1 LLLEL
6 SCFILPRSL
15 YTHIPNFISPILHTL
30 SLPPPYF
37 WVDQAEVFFS
47 FGSFQAIEIPAH
59 NYTVLFSPSGFPV
72 VFKNCLKPPDNK
84 ELFEAVRRG
93 DAQKV
98 QTWLLSR
105 RNRRP
110 RTPLNFLRTSTS
122 HSAWLCSIV
131 DPLNGYTVLHLAAL
145 LGHKEVVKILLNVD
159 SQMAR
164 IKDRRGCFPIH
175 LAAWNGHVEVI
186 QTLINAEPNTVD
198 AVNNAKE
205 SPLHL
210 SAQHGH
216 GKVVAVLL
224 ANHADARM
232 RNARAETALDVAARF
247 GKANVCRLLICNC
260 PELALQSASECI
272 TTDPGR
278 SRHLAQV
285 VYPLHAAARHGH
297 IDCLQ
302 ILCHSG
308 FDLDY
313 VTEEGSA
320 LHVAALFGKVEA
332 VKLLLEQGIN
342 VDTRDGQGRTVL
354 ETLAEHEN
362 EKASDLTQVIQ
373 SREGWSE
380 CRKLIE
386 AYIHKYKD
394 RESDRISAANH
405 SIYLNLPFC
414 SKYGANPKDVIW
426 KPIPRLSTARLQSS
440 RNHVQHSSSYGP
452 DATLD
457 ISTCC
462 PPPSIVTKMVA
473 LVNVEHNQD
482 DISILPLSTVHVES
496 SGSES
501 GSQPSPSQVEDFGVE
516 NRVPRFTVI
525 VPNHRYQHTLQKNQ
539 KNGILLPRMGVR
551 TSLNSD
557 SVVMCPSPL
566 SYDAWQSQHAGPYD
580 NVISPRHP
588 LLGYDNVPQNPVVYD
603 NAPPPGH
610 RCWQHFCELKSIHKS
625 GCENVDAPSCSIRS
639 DDIQTIPPVKPN
651 RQRLSVLEKTLKPE
665 PTPRK
670 SKAHEA
676 STIKNSGSVKYRPPS
691 SSSLRTESPAS
702 IITFACST
710 LERSL
715 SPGEQSSSVPSG
727 TVSLNQGRAPLALP
741 EEVSMSASASIL
753 SVQNSPERYFMEEV
767 SLRMQLILL
776 NCIEKSLSITHHYT
790 KRRRHSRLLNDDYFV
805 LDHSPVTIFNS
816 GCSVKVIF
824 NECETASASCA
835 ESITGENENEAN
847 TDNGHSELD
856 HLPSPETTE
865 SRIHHFLCSQDN
877 VKQRLSQSPSVS
889 KRSQHTQKD
898 AMSPS
903 STVESDCTLASS
915 CSLPIISHVSS
926 TPPSV
931 VSPSQEHSHPYK
943 QSSMDDQSFSS
954 AEVRFRTASSV
965 PTHGSIN
972 KEMCGLSISS
982 DGDHQRGEINN
993 TIQTSFAQSDKVSTR
1008 RSSLDESIEW
1018 KKKICCQISEI
1029 MESFGG
1035 AICRESVF
1043 AAHYEPKVAV
1053 YLRDRRSQ
1061 ALMLQLNGPQ
1071 AVQNRQS
1078 FGFDADKRYK
1088 QPVGTERGVN
1098 AVAEWLNVCV
1108 GIPNPRANEIAEILE
1123 SNGFDS
1129 INHMVCFCSDKQ
1141 GDLCCA
1147 VYIDDCY
1154 LQQSTLDRVSM
1165 QEIGLDK
1172 STQHQIGM
1180 YLENYPNVSV
1190 PSANS
1195 FTYVSDWLHSLDL
1208 EDYLG
1213 HFISGGLTSMLIV
1226 FAVDS
1231 TRKHLKVNGLLTILG
1246 ITKLGHQKRI
1256 LNSLKKAKEE
1266 RRQRAAERAAVAQEE
1281 EVDSGQE
1288 SRSTMQSS
1296 SSTQI
1301 PHSVVV
1307 GGHPTEWQH
1316 SSNTLVESCISYSA
1330 HYLGSM
1336 EISNVE
1342 ETEDSRRA
1350 MIKLKRGIRE
1360 IAKVPHVLLEIS
1372 VSGVRVL
1379 DAVTKQLTVE
1389 HEIAQIQIVC
1399 QDERDLNCF
1408 AYISQDGDRHF
1419 CHVFCVLTAD
1429 VATEIIVTLG
1439 QAFEVCYRITND
1451 SYGSTEPI
1459 AI

>member
-1 LLLEL
+1 MGPKEL
-6 SCFILPRSL
+6 NS
-15 YTHIPNFISPILHTL
+15 
-30 SLPPPYF
+30 
-37 WVDQAEVFFS
+37 VQ
-47 FGSFQAIEIPAH
+47 Q
-59 NYTVLFSPSGFPV
+59 
-72 VFKNCLKPPDNK
+72 

-105 RNRRP
+105 RNKRP
-110 RTPLNFLRTSTS
+110 RTPLNFLRASTS

-131 DPLNGYTVLHLAAL
+131 DPSNGYTVLHLAAL
-145 LGHKEVVKILLNVD
+145 LGHKEVVKILLSVD
-159 SQMAR
+159 SQMVR
-164 IKDRRGCFPIH
+164 IKDRRGCLPIH
-175 LAAWNGHVEVI
+175 LAAWNGHVEVL
-186 QTLINAEPNTVD
+186 QTLINAEPNTID

-216 GKVVAVLL
+216 GKVVTLLL
-224 ANHADARM
+224 AKHADPRM
-232 RNARAETALDVAARF
+232 RNARAETALDVAARL

-272 TTDPGR
+272 TIDPGR

-380 CRKLIE
+380 CRKLVE
-386 AYIHKYKD
+386 AHIQKHKD
-394 RESDRISAANH
+394 RQGDKIGVKN

-414 SKYGANPKDVIW
+414 SKYGSNPKDVVW
-426 KPIPRLSTARLQSS
+426 KPIPELSTARLQASQ
-440 RNHVQHSSSYGP
+440 NLVQHDSTYGTDTTSDIGAHNTSP
-452 DATLD
+452 SIVADVVTLFDDGHDLDD
-457 ISTCC
+457 IST
-462 PPPSIVTKMVA
+462 
-473 LVNVEHNQD
+473 
-482 DISILPLSTVHVES
+482 LPLSTTRVES

-501 GSQPSPSQVEDFGVE
+501 GHFNSQLSSGQTEGFSVE
-516 NRVPRFTVI
+516 NSVSRFAV
-525 VPNHRYQHTLQKNQ
+525 VLPSHRYRHIVQ
-539 KNGILLPRMGVR
+539 KNGIPLPRMGVGR

-557 SVVMCPSPL
+557 SAVTCSYQAAL
-566 SYDAWQSQHAGPYD
+566 AYDAWRSQRAGPYD
-580 NVISPRHP
+580 NVISPSHP
-588 LLGYDNVPQNPVVYD
+588 LLAYDNIPR
-603 NAPPPGH
+603 H
-610 RCWQHFCELKSIHKS
+610 RRWQHACEEKSIGEA
-625 GCENVDAPSCSIRS
+625 GCENISTPSCSFIS
-639 DDIQTIPPVKPN
+639 DDTQIMLPVKPSH
-651 RQRLSVLEKTLKPE
+651 QCLPLLEKTSKPE
-665 PTPRK
+665 PIPRK
-670 SKAHEA
+670 TRMHEA
-676 STIKNSGSVKYRPPS
+676 SANKNSGHVINYS
-691 SSSLRTESPAS
+691 SPNSSLYRAESPAS

-715 SPGEQSSSVPSG
+715 SPGEPSSGIPSG
-727 TVSLNQGRAPLALP
+727 TASLTHGRAPLALP

-753 SVQNSPERYFMEEV
+753 SIQNSPERCPIEE
-767 SLRMQLILL
+767 
-776 NCIEKSLSITHHYT
+776 SI
-790 KRRRHSRLLNDDYFV
+790 RRRHSRLLNDDHST
-805 LDHSPVTIFNS
+805 LDRSSATVALNS
-816 GCSVKVIF
+816 SCSVK
-824 NECETASASCA
+824 TALANCVEIITAENKASR
-835 ESITGENENEAN
+835 
-847 TDNGHSELD
+847 DNSQSELD

-865 SRIHHFLCSQDN
+865 SLIHHFLCSQDN
-877 VKQRLSQSPSVS
+877 VKQRFSQSPTVS

-898 AMSPS
+898 TMSPS
-903 STVESDCTLASS
+903 STVGSDCTLASS

-926 TPPSV
+926 TPPSGI
-931 VSPSQEHSHPYK
+931 SLSQECNQLYK

-954 AEVRFRTASSV
+954 MEVRLRTASSI
-965 PTHGSIN
+965 PTYGNRN
-972 KEMCGLSISS
+972 KEGFRLSVSS
-982 DGDHQRGEINN
+982 DGEQSRDELHNS
-993 TIQTSFAQSDKVSTR
+993 IQASFAQSDEVSIR
-1008 RSSLDESIEW
+1008 HSSLDESIEW
-1018 KKKICCQISEI
+1018 KKISEI

-1043 AAHYEPKVAV
+1043 TAHYEPKVAV

-1061 ALMLQLNGPQ
+1061 ALTLQLNGPQ

-1088 QPVGTERGVN
+1088 QPRRVN
-1098 AVAEWLNVCV
+1098 AVAEWLNVSV
-1108 GIPNPRANEIAEILE
+1108 GIPNPRANEIAEVLE
-1123 SNGFDS
+1123 GNGFDS
-1129 INHMVCFCSDKQ
+1129 IEHM
-1141 GDLCCA
+1141 
-1147 VYIDDCY
+1147 
-1154 LQQSTLDRVSM
+1154 QSTLDRAAM
-1165 QEIGLDK
+1165 QEIGFDK

-1180 YLENYPNVSV
+1180 YLENYPNISI

-1213 HFISGGLTSMLIV
+1213 HFVSGGLTSMLIV

-1231 TRKHLKVNGLLTILG
+1231 TRKHLKILG

-1266 RRQRAAERAAVAQEE
+1266 RRQRAAERAAAAQEE
-1281 EVDSGQE
+1281 EADSGQE
-1288 SRSTMQSS
+1288 SRSTVQSS

-1301 PHSVVV
+1301 SRSVIV
-1307 GGHPTEWQH
+1307 GGRQTKWQH
-1316 SSNTLVESCISYSA
+1316 LFNTLIESCISFSA

-1350 MIKLKRGIRE
+1350 MIKLKKGIRE

-1379 DAVTKQLTVE
+1379 DAITKQLTVE

-1429 VATEIIVTLG
+1429 VATEIIITLG
-1439 QAFEVCYRITND
+1439 QAFEVCYRITNN
-1451 SYGSTEPI
+1451 SYGIAESI

>member
-1 LLLEL
+1 MGPKEL
-6 SCFILPRSL
+6 NS
-15 YTHIPNFISPILHTL
+15 
-30 SLPPPYF
+30 
-37 WVDQAEVFFS
+37 VQ
-47 FGSFQAIEIPAH
+47 Q
-59 NYTVLFSPSGFPV
+59 
-72 VFKNCLKPPDNK
+72 

-482 DISILPLSTVHVES
+482 DISILPLSAVHVES

-753 SVQNSPERYFMEEV
+753 SVQNSPERYFMEE
-767 SLRMQLILL
+767 
-776 NCIEKSLSITHHYT
+776 T

-816 GCSVKVIF
+816 GCSVK
-824 NECETASASCA
+824 TASASCA

-1018 KKKICCQISEI
+1018 KKISEI

-1129 INHMVCFCSDKQ
+1129 INHM
-1141 GDLCCA
+1141 
-1147 VYIDDCY
+1147 
-1154 LQQSTLDRVSM
+1154 QSTLDRVSM

-1231 TRKHLKVNGLLTILG
+1231 TRKHLKILG

>member
-1 LLLEL
+1 MAPKEL
-6 SCFILPRSL
+6 NS
-15 YTHIPNFISPILHTL
+15 
-30 SLPPPYF
+30 
-37 WVDQAEVFFS
+37 VQ
-47 FGSFQAIEIPAH
+47 Q
-59 NYTVLFSPSGFPV
+59 
-72 VFKNCLKPPDNK
+72 

-98 QTWLLSR
+98 QKWLLSR

-110 RTPLNFLRTSTS
+110 RTPLSFLRASTSS

-131 DPLNGYTVLHLAAL
+131 DPSNGYTVLHLAAL
-145 LGHKEVVKILLNVD
+145 LGHKEVVKILLSVD

-164 IKDRRGCFPIH
+164 IKDRRGCLPIH

-216 GKVVAVLL
+216 GKVVTVLL
-224 ANHADARM
+224 ATHANARM
-232 RNARAETALDVAARF
+232 RNARAETALDVAARL

-278 SRHLAQV
+278 SRHSAQV

-297 IDCLQ
+297 IDCLE

-332 VKLLLEQGIN
+332 VKLLLEKGIS

-386 AYIHKYKD
+386 AYIQKCKD
-394 RESDRISAANH
+394 HQSEKVSSENN
-405 SIYLNLPFC
+405 SVYLNLPFR
-414 SKYGANPKDVIW
+414 SKYDANPKDSVW
-426 KPIPRLSTARLQSS
+426 KPIPELSSARLHAS
-440 RNHVQHSSSYGP
+440 RNYAQHSSYGTDITSDVGNYCP
-452 DATLD
+452 QPSTLADAA
-457 ISTCC
+457 
-462 PPPSIVTKMVA
+462 A
-473 LVNVEHNQD
+473 LVNDDQD
-482 DISILPLSTVHVES
+482 GISTSFLSVTQVES
-496 SGSES
+496 PRSES
-501 GSQPSPSQVEDFGVE
+501 GLQQSSDQAEDFNEE
-516 NRVPRFTVI
+516 NSISQFAVVLPSRKYR
-525 VPNHRYQHTLQKNQ
+525 HTLQR
-539 KNGILLPRMGVR
+539 NGVPLPRMGVGR

-557 SVVMCPSPL
+557 PAIACSYQALL
-566 SYDAWQSQHAGPYD
+566 SYDAWRSHHADPY
-580 NVISPRHP
+580 NSGVNPPQRV
-588 LLGYDNVPQNPVVYD
+588 LAYDNVPHNVIVYD

-610 RCWQHFCELKSIHKS
+610 RRWQHTCEAKSVHEDS
-625 GCENVDAPSCSIRS
+625 CEDVGIPSCSIRS
-639 DDIQTIPPVKPN
+639 DGTQTMPLVKPGC
-651 RQRLSVLEKTLKPE
+651 QRLLLLEKTLKPE
-665 PTPRK
+665 STPRK
-670 SKAHEA
+670 TKTHQTSTSK
-676 STIKNSGSVKYRPPS
+676 SSGLVKYSPPS
-691 SSSLRTESPAS
+691 SLYRTESPTSILAFAS
-702 IITFACST
+702 ST
-710 LERSL
+710 LERS
-715 SPGEQSSSVPSG
+715 SSGEQNHIVPYGIASS
-727 TVSLNQGRAPLALP
+727 THGRAPLALP

-753 SVQNSPERYFMEEV
+753 SIQNSPERCTMEENK
-767 SLRMQLILL
+767 Q
-776 NCIEKSLSITHHYT
+776 
-790 KRRRHSRLLNDDYFV
+790 RRHSRILNDDCSIPACSSV
-805 LDHSPVTIFNS
+805 MSAVKS
-816 GCSVKVIF
+816 SCSVRTTLTSSVEIMTGK
-824 NECETASASCA
+824 NEKGT
-835 ESITGENENEAN
+835 N
-847 TDNGHSELD
+847 TNNGQFELD
-856 HLPSPETTE
+856 HLPSPETAE
-865 SRIHHFLCSQDN
+865 SRIHHFLCSQDD
-877 VKQRLSQSPSVS
+877 VKQRLSQSPTVS

-898 AMSPS
+898 TKSPS
-903 STVESDCTLASS
+903 SVGSDCTLASS
-915 CSLPIISHVSS
+915 CSLPMISHVSS
-926 TPPSV
+926 TAPSV
-931 VSPSQEHSHPYK
+931 ISPSQERSQRYK
-943 QSSMDDQSFSS
+943 QFNMDDQSLSS
-954 AEVRFRTASSV
+954 VEVRLPTASSI
-965 PTHGSIN
+965 PGYGSI
-972 KEMCGLSISS
+972 KPCGLSISS
-982 DGDHQRGEINN
+982 DGEQNRDELNSS
-993 TIQTSFAQSDKVSTR
+993 IQVSTR
-1008 RSSLDESIEW
+1008 HSSLDESIEW
-1018 KKKICCQISEI
+1018 KKINEI

-1043 AAHYEPKVAV
+1043 TAQYEPKVAV
-1053 YLRDRRSQ
+1053 YLKDRTSQ
-1061 ALMLQLNGPQ
+1061 ALTLQLSGPQ
-1071 AVQNRQS
+1071 TVQNRQS
-1078 FGFDADKRYK
+1078 LEFDAGKRYK
-1088 QPVGTERGVN
+1088 QPRGVN

-1123 SNGFDS
+1123 NNGFDS
-1129 INHMVCFCSDKQ
+1129 VDHM
-1141 GDLCCA
+1141 
-1147 VYIDDCY
+1147 
-1154 LQQSTLDRVSM
+1154 QSTLDRASM
-1165 QEIGLDK
+1165 QEIGFDK
-1172 STQHQIGM
+1172 STQHQIGL
-1180 YLENYPNVSV
+1180 YLENYPSV
-1190 PSANS
+1190 PIQSANS
-1195 FTYVSDWLHSLDL
+1195 FTYVSDWLHSLEL

-1213 HFISGGLTSMLIV
+1213 HFVNGGLTSMLIV

-1231 TRKHLKVNGLLTILG
+1231 TRKHLKILG

-1266 RRQRAAERAAVAQEE
+1266 RRQRAAERAAAAQE

-1301 PHSVVV
+1301 PHSVIV
-1307 GGHPTEWQH
+1307 GGRQTEWQH
-1316 SSNTLVESCISYSA
+1316 SSNTLIESCISYSA

-1350 MIKLKRGIRE
+1350 MIKLKKGIRE

-1379 DAVTKQLTVE
+1379 DAITKQLTVE

-1408 AYISQDGDRHF
+1408 AYISQDGNRHF

-1429 VATEIIVTLG
+1429 VATEIIITLG

-1451 SYGSTEPI
+1451 SYDSVGPI

>member
-1 LLLEL
+1 MGPKEL
-6 SCFILPRSL
+6 SS
-15 YTHIPNFISPILHTL
+15 
-30 SLPPPYF
+30 
-37 WVDQAEVFFS
+37 VQ
-47 FGSFQAIEIPAH
+47 Q
-59 NYTVLFSPSGFPV
+59 
-72 VFKNCLKPPDNK
+72 

-93 DAQKV
+93 DTQKV
-98 QTWLLSR
+98 QTWLLSK
-105 RNRRP
+105 RNKRP
-110 RTPLNFLRTSTS
+110 RTPLNFLRASTSS

-131 DPLNGYTVLHLAAL
+131 DPSNGYTALHLAAL

-164 IKDRRGCFPIH
+164 IKDRRGCLPIH
-175 LAAWNGHVEVI
+175 LAAWNGHVEVL

-216 GKVVAVLL
+216 GRVVTILL
-224 ANHADARM
+224 AKHADPRI
-232 RNARAETALDVAARF
+232 RNARAETALDVAARL

-272 TTDPGR
+272 TTNPGK

-332 VKLLLEQGIN
+332 VKLLLEQGIS

-380 CRKLIE
+380 CRKLVE
-386 AYIHKYKD
+386 AHIQKHKD
-394 RESDRISAANH
+394 RQNGKISAGN

-414 SKYGANPKDVIW
+414 SKYGTSPKDVIW
-426 KPIPRLSTARLQSS
+426 KPIPELSAVRLQAC
-440 RNHVQHSSSYGP
+440 RNHMEHSSVCGTETTSNVGIYY
-452 DATLD
+452 
-457 ISTCC
+457 
-462 PPPSIVTKMVA
+462 PPQSIVRDVVTV
-473 LVNVEHNQD
+473 LD
-482 DISILPLSTVHVES
+482 DGHDLNDIPILPLSTIRVES

-501 GSQPSPSQVEDFGVE
+501 GSQPSPSEAEDFGVGNSVSQFPVVPTN
-516 NRVPRFTVI
+516 NRYR
-525 VPNHRYQHTLQKNQ
+525 HTLQR
-539 KNGILLPRMGVR
+539 NGIPLPRMGVGR
-551 TSLNSD
+551 KSVNPD
-557 SVVMCPSPL
+557 SATACSYQVPL
-566 SYDAWQSQHAGPYD
+566 SYDAWRSRCAGPYD
-580 NVISPRHP
+580 NVINPSHP
-588 LLGYDNVPQNPVVYD
+588 FLAYNNAPHNLIVYD
-603 NAPPPGH
+603 NASPPGDTLALAAK
-610 RCWQHFCELKSIHKS
+610 REIFGETC
-625 GCENVDAPSCSIRS
+625 CENVNTPFCGIRS
-639 DDIQTIPPVKPN
+639 DDTKTIPRAKLS
-651 RQRLSVLEKTLKPE
+651 RQRLPLLEETLKPE
-665 PTPRK
+665 PIPQK
-670 SKAHEA
+670 SRVHEA
-676 STIKNSGSVKYRPPS
+676 SANKNNGFRIKYSSPGS
-691 SSSLRTESPAS
+691 SSNRTESPSS

-710 LERSL
+710 LERSS
-715 SPGEQSSSVPSG
+715 SPGEPSSSVPCG
-727 TVSLNQGRAPLALP
+727 IASLTQGRAPLALP

-753 SVQNSPERYFMEEV
+753 SIQNSPEKCTIEE
-767 SLRMQLILL
+767 S
-776 NCIEKSLSITHHYT
+776 
-790 KRRRHSRLLNDDYFV
+790 KRRRHSSVLNDKQSTPDRSFGTVTLNSRCSAMTTSSNCMVLTAENGTNSDY
-805 LDHSPVTIFNS
+805 SQ
-816 GCSVKVIF
+816 
-824 NECETASASCA
+824 
-835 ESITGENENEAN
+835 
-847 TDNGHSELD
+847 SEID

-865 SRIHHFLCSQDN
+865 SRIHRFLCSQDN
-877 VKQRLSQSPSVS
+877 VEQKLSQSPTVS

-898 AMSPS
+898 TMSPS
-903 STVESDCTLASS
+903 STVGSDCTLASS

-931 VSPSQEHSHPYK
+931 ISPSQECNPFYK

-954 AEVRFRTASSV
+954 VEIRLRAASSI
-965 PTHGSIN
+965 PIHGSIS
-972 KEMCGLSISS
+972 KEVYRLSISS
-982 DGDHQRGEINN
+982 DGEQHRNELDSS
-993 TIQTSFAQSDKVSTR
+993 IQASFAQSDKVSTR
-1008 RSSLDESIEW
+1008 HSSLDESVEW
-1018 KKKICCQISEI
+1018 KKINEI

-1043 AAHYEPKVAV
+1043 TAHYEPKVAV

-1061 ALMLQLNGPQ
+1061 ALTLQLNGPQ
-1071 AVQNRQS
+1071 TVQNRQS
-1078 FGFDADKRYK
+1078 FGFGADKRYK
-1088 QPVGTERGVN
+1088 QPAIFLTARVN

-1108 GIPNPRANEIAEILE
+1108 GVPNPRANEIAEILE

-1129 INHMVCFCSDKQ
+1129 IDHM
-1141 GDLCCA
+1141 
-1147 VYIDDCY
+1147 
-1154 LQQSTLDRVSM
+1154 QSTLDRAAM
-1165 QEIGLDK
+1165 HEIGLDK

-1180 YLENYPNVSV
+1180 YLENYPNISI

-1213 HFISGGLTSMLIV
+1213 HFVSGGLTTMLIV

-1231 TRKHLKVNGLLTILG
+1231 TRKHLKILG

-1266 RRQRAAERAAVAQEE
+1266 RRLRAAERTAIAQEE
-1281 EVDSGQE
+1281 EADSGQE
-1288 SRSTMQSS
+1288 SRSTAQSS

-1301 PHSVVV
+1301 LHSVII
-1307 GGHPTEWQH
+1307 ED
-1316 SSNTLVESCISYSA
+1316 VE
-1330 HYLGSM
+1330 LNGS
-1336 EISNVE
+1336 IH
-1342 ETEDSRRA
+1342 
-1350 MIKLKRGIRE
+1350 LKGIRE

-1429 VATEIIVTLG
+1429 VATEIIITLG
-1439 QAFEVCYRITND
+1439 QAFEVCYRITNNGY
-1451 SYGSTEPI
+1451 SSAEPI
-1459 AI
+1459 AII

>member
-1 LLLEL
+1 MGPKEL
-6 SCFILPRSL
+6 NS
-15 YTHIPNFISPILHTL
+15 
-30 SLPPPYF
+30 
-37 WVDQAEVFFS
+37 VQ
-47 FGSFQAIEIPAH
+47 Q
-59 NYTVLFSPSGFPV
+59 
-72 VFKNCLKPPDNK
+72 

-93 DAQKV
+93 DTKKV

-131 DPLNGYTVLHLAAL
+131 DPSNGYTVLHLAAL

-224 ANHADARM
+224 AKHADARM

-386 AYIHKYKD
+386 AYIQKYKD
-394 RESDRISAANH
+394 HQSDRISAANH

-414 SKYGANPKDVIW
+414 SKYGAIPKDVIW
-426 KPIPRLSTARLQSS
+426 KPIPKLSTARLQSS
-440 RNHVQHSSSYGP
+440 RNHVQHSSTYGP
-452 DATLD
+452 DATSD

-462 PPPSIVTKMVA
+462 PPPSIATNMVT
-473 LVNVEHNQD
+473 LVSAEHNQD
-482 DISILPLSTVHVES
+482 DISILPLSAVHVES

-501 GSQPSPSQVEDFGVE
+501 GSQPSSGQVEDFGVE
-516 NRVPRFTVI
+516 NRVPRFTV
-525 VPNHRYQHTLQKNQ
+525 VLPSYRYRHTLQKNS
-539 KNGILLPRMGVR
+539 ILLPRMGVGR

-557 SVVMCPSPL
+557 SVVVCPSPL
-566 SYDAWQSQHAGPYD
+566 SYDAWRSQHADPYD

-588 LLGYDNVPQNPVVYD
+588 LLGYDNVPQNLVVYD

-610 RCWQHFCELKSIHKS
+610 RCWRHVCELKSIHKA
-625 GCENVDAPSCSIRS
+625 GCENVDAPFCSIRS
-639 DDIQTIPPVKPN
+639 SGTQTIPPVKPS
-651 RQRLSVLEKTLKPE
+651 RQCLSLLEKTLKPE

-670 SKAHEA
+670 SKAHET
-676 STIKNSGSVKYRPPS
+676 STIKNSGRVKCRPPS

-727 TVSLNQGRAPLALP
+727 TASLTQGRAPLALP

-753 SVQNSPERYFMEEV
+753 SMQNSPERYFMEE
-767 SLRMQLILL
+767 
-776 NCIEKSLSITHHYT
+776 T
-790 KRRRHSRLLNDDYFV
+790 KRRRHSRFLNDDYSV
-805 LDHSPVTIFNS
+805 LDHSPITAILNS
-816 GCSVKVIF
+816 GYSMK
-824 NECETASASCA
+824 TTSANCA
-835 ESITGENENEAN
+835 ESITTENENGAN
-847 TDNGHSELD
+847 TDNGRSELD

-898 AMSPS
+898 TISPS

-931 VSPSQEHSHPYK
+931 ISPSQEYSHPYK

-965 PTHGSIN
+965 PARGSIN

-982 DGDHQRGEINN
+982 DGGHQKDEINS
-993 TIQTSFAQSDKVSTR
+993 TIQTSFAQSDKISTR

-1018 KKKICCQISEI
+1018 KKISEI

-1071 AVQNRQS
+1071 TVQNRQS
-1078 FGFDADKRYK
+1078 FGFDADRRYK
-1088 QPVGTERGVN
+1088 QPRGVN

-1123 SNGFDS
+1123 INGFDS
-1129 INHMVCFCSDKQ
+1129 INHM
-1141 GDLCCA
+1141 
-1147 VYIDDCY
+1147 
-1154 LQQSTLDRVSM
+1154 QSTLDRISM

-1213 HFISGGLTSMLIV
+1213 HFVSGGLTSMLIV

-1231 TRKHLKVNGLLTILG
+1231 TRKHLKILG
-1246 ITKLGHQKRI
+1246 VTKLGHQKRI

-1266 RRQRAAERAAVAQEE
+1266 RRQRAAERAAAAQE

-1296 SSTQI
+1296 SSTQM

-1316 SSNTLVESCISYSA
+1316 SSSTLIESCISYSA

-1451 SYGSTEPI
+1451 SYSSIEPI

>member
-1 LLLEL
+1 MGPKEL
-6 SCFILPRSL
+6 NS
-15 YTHIPNFISPILHTL
+15 
-30 SLPPPYF
+30 
-37 WVDQAEVFFS
+37 VQ
-47 FGSFQAIEIPAH
+47 Q
-59 NYTVLFSPSGFPV
+59 
-72 VFKNCLKPPDNK
+72 

-105 RNRRP
+105 RNKRP
-110 RTPLNFLRTSTS
+110 RTPLNFLRASTS

-131 DPLNGYTVLHLAAL
+131 DPSNGYTVLHLAAL
-145 LGHKEVVKILLNVD
+145 LGHKEVVKILLSVD
-159 SQMAR
+159 SQMVR
-164 IKDRRGCFPIH
+164 IKDRRGCLPIH
-175 LAAWNGHVEVI
+175 LAAWSGHVEVL

-216 GKVVAVLL
+216 GKVVTLLL
-224 ANHADARM
+224 AKHADPRM
-232 RNARAETALDVAARF
+232 RNARAETALDVAARL

-272 TTDPGR
+272 TIDPGR

-373 SREGWSE
+373 SRDGWSE
-380 CRKLIE
+380 CRKLVE
-386 AYIHKYKD
+386 AYIQKQKD
-394 RESDRISAANH
+394 RQSDKINAEN

-414 SKYGANPKDVIW
+414 AKYGSNPKDVVW
-426 KPIPRLSTARLQSS
+426 KPIPETARLQTSQ
-440 RNHVQHSSSYGP
+440 NLVQHGSSYGT
-452 DATLD
+452 DTTSN
-457 ISTCC
+457 IGTHY
-462 PPPSIVTKMVA
+462 PPPSIVADMVT
-473 LVNVEHNQD
+473 LFDDGHDLD
-482 DISILPLSTVHVES
+482 DISTLPLSTIRVES

-501 GSQPSPSQVEDFGVE
+501 GSQPSSGQPEGFGAENSVSRFVVVLPS
-516 NRVPRFTVI
+516 
-525 VPNHRYQHTLQKNQ
+525 HRYRHTVQ
-539 KNGILLPRMGVR
+539 KNGIPLPRMGVGR
-551 TSLNSD
+551 TSLHSD
-557 SVVMCPSPL
+557 SAAACSYQAPL
-566 SYDAWQSQHAGPYD
+566 AYDAWRSQRACPYD
-580 NVISPRHP
+580 NVKSPSHP
-588 LLGYDNVPQNPVVYD
+588 LLAYDNIPRNLVVYD

-610 RCWQHFCELKSIHKS
+610 QRWQHACEQKSIGEA
-625 GCENVDAPSCSIRS
+625 GCENISPPSCSITS
-639 DDIQTIPPVKPN
+639 DNTQIMLSVKPSC
-651 RQRLSVLEKTLKPE
+651 QRLPLLEKTSKPE
-665 PTPRK
+665 PIPRK
-670 SKAHEA
+670 TRVHEA
-676 STIKNSGSVKYRPPS
+676 SANKNSGHVIKS
-691 SSSLRTESPAS
+691 SSSNSSLYRAESPAS

-715 SPGEQSSSVPSG
+715 SPGEPSSSIPSG
-727 TVSLNQGRAPLALP
+727 TASSTQGRAPLALP

-753 SVQNSPERYFMEEV
+753 SIQNSPEGCPIEEN
-767 SLRMQLILL
+767 I
-776 NCIEKSLSITHHYT
+776 
-790 KRRRHSRLLNDDYFV
+790 RRRHSRLLNDD
-805 LDHSPVTIFNS
+805 HSIQDRSSATVALNS
-816 GCSVKVIF
+816 SCSVK
-824 NECETASASCA
+824 TALANCVEIIA
-835 ESITGENENEAN
+835 TENEASR
-847 TDNGHSELD
+847 DNDHSELD

-865 SRIHHFLCSQDN
+865 SLIHHFLCNQDN
-877 VKQRLSQSPSVS
+877 VKQRLSQSPTVS

-898 AMSPS
+898 TMSPS
-903 STVESDCTLASS
+903 STVGSDCTLASS
-915 CSLPIISHVSS
+915 CSVPIISHVSS

-931 VSPSQEHSHPYK
+931 ISLSQECNQLYK
-943 QSSMDDQSFSS
+943 QSSVDDHSFSS
-954 AEVRFRTASSV
+954 MEVRLRTASSI
-965 PTHGSIN
+965 PAHGNRN
-972 KEMCGLSISS
+972 KEGCRLSVSS
-982 DGDHQRGEINN
+982 DGEQHRDELHSS
-993 TIQTSFAQSDKVSTR
+993 IQASFTQSDKVSIR
-1008 RSSLDESIEW
+1008 HSSLDESIEW
-1018 KKKICCQISEI
+1018 KKISEI

-1043 AAHYEPKVAV
+1043 TAHYEPKVAV

-1061 ALMLQLNGPQ
+1061 ALTLQLNGPQ

-1078 FGFDADKRYK
+1078 FGFDTDKRYK
-1088 QPVGTERGVN
+1088 QPRRVN
-1098 AVAEWLNVCV
+1098 VVAEWLNVSV
-1108 GIPNPRANEIAEILE
+1108 GIPNPRANEIAEVLE
-1123 SNGFDS
+1123 GNGFDS
-1129 INHMVCFCSDKQ
+1129 IEHM
-1141 GDLCCA
+1141 
-1147 VYIDDCY
+1147 
-1154 LQQSTLDRVSM
+1154 QSTLDRAAM
-1165 QEIGLDK
+1165 QEIGFDK

-1180 YLENYPNVSV
+1180 YLENYPNISI

-1213 HFISGGLTSMLIV
+1213 HFVSGGLTSMLIV

-1231 TRKHLKVNGLLTILG
+1231 TRKHLKVLG

-1266 RRQRAAERAAVAQEE
+1266 RRQRAAERAAAAKEE
-1281 EVDSGQE
+1281 EADSGQE
-1288 SRSTMQSS
+1288 SRSTAQSS

-1301 PHSVVV
+1301 SRSVII
-1307 GGHPTEWQH
+1307 GGHQTEWQH
-1316 SSNTLVESCISYSA
+1316 SSNTLIESCISFSA
-1330 HYLGSM
+1330 HYLGSV

-1350 MIKLKRGIRE
+1350 MIKLKKGIRE

-1379 DAVTKQLTVE
+1379 DAITKQLTVE

-1429 VATEIIVTLG
+1429 VATEIIITLG
-1439 QAFEVCYRITND
+1439 QAFEVCYRITNN
-1451 SYGSTEPI
+1451 SYGSAEPI

>member
-1 LLLEL
+1 MGPKEL
-6 SCFILPRSL
+6 NSI
-15 YTHIPNFISPILHTL
+15 
-30 SLPPPYF
+30 
-37 WVDQAEVFFS
+37 Q
-47 FGSFQAIEIPAH
+47 Q
-59 NYTVLFSPSGFPV
+59 
-72 VFKNCLKPPDNK
+72 

-105 RNRRP
+105 RSKRP
-110 RTPLNFLRTSTS
+110 RTPLNFLRASTS

-131 DPLNGYTVLHLAAL
+131 DPSNGYTVLHLAAL

-164 IKDRRGCFPIH
+164 IKDRRGCLPIH

-216 GKVVAVLL
+216 GKVVTVLL
-224 ANHADARM
+224 AKHADARM
-232 RNARAETALDVAARF
+232 RNARAETALDVAARL

-332 VKLLLEQGIN
+332 VKLLLEQGIS

-354 ETLAEHEN
+354 ETLTEHEN

-386 AYIHKYKD
+386 AYIQKYKD
-394 RESDRISAANH
+394 RQSDKTSAKNH
-405 SIYLNLPFC
+405 SIYLNLPFR

-426 KPIPRLSTARLQSS
+426 KPIPELSTARLQAS
-440 RNHVQHSSSYGP
+440 RNHMQHSLTYEIDTTSDVG
-452 DATLD
+452 
-457 ISTCC
+457 TCHS
-462 PPPSIVTKMVA
+462 PPSIAADVIS
-473 LVNVEHNQD
+473 LVNDEHDLNN
-482 DISILPLSTVHVES
+482 ISTLSLSATRVES

-501 GSQPSPSQVEDFGVE
+501 GSQQSPDQAEGFSVDNKVSRFAIVLPS
-516 NRVPRFTVI
+516 
-525 VPNHRYQHTLQKNQ
+525 HRYRHTLQR
-539 KNGILLPRMGVR
+539 NGIPLPRMGVGR

-557 SVVMCPSPL
+557 SAIACSYQAPL
-566 SYDAWQSQHAGPYD
+566 SYDAWRFQHAD
-580 NVISPRHP
+580 THNDVISPP
-588 LLGYDNVPQNPVVYD
+588 YSLLTYDNVPRNLVVYD
-603 NAPPPGH
+603 NAPPPDKFSLTWIFSRH
-610 RCWQHFCELKSIHKS
+610 RRWHHSCEAS
-625 GCENVDAPSCSIRS
+625 CENGGTPSCSVRNGGT
-639 DDIQTIPPVKPN
+639 QTIPPVKPS
-651 RQRLSVLEKTLKPE
+651 RQHLPLLEKTLKPE

-670 SKAHEA
+670 TKTHEA
-676 STIKNSGSVKYRPPS
+676 SANKNNGPFVKYSPPS
-691 SSSLRTESPAS
+691 SSSHRTESPAS

-727 TVSLNQGRAPLALP
+727 TASLTQGRAPLALP

-753 SVQNSPERYFMEEV
+753 SIQNSLERYPMEE
-767 SLRMQLILL
+767 S
-776 NCIEKSLSITHHYT
+776 KWT
-790 KRRRHSRLLNDDYFV
+790 RHSRILTDDYSV
-805 LDHSPVTIFNS
+805 PDRSSVVATLNS
-816 GCSVKVIF
+816 NCLVRTAMANCVEIITAG
-824 NECETASASCA
+824 NER
-835 ESITGENENEAN
+835 EAN
-847 TDNGHSELD
+847 TDNGQSELD

-865 SRIHHFLCSQDN
+865 SRIHHFLCSQNN
-877 VKQRLSQSPSVS
+877 VKQQLSQSPTVS

-898 AMSPS
+898 TISPS
-903 STVESDCTLASS
+903 SRVGSDCTLASS

-926 TPPSV
+926 TPPSII
-931 VSPSQEHSHPYK
+931 SPPEERSQFCK
-943 QSSMDDQSFSS
+943 QQSSTDDQSFSS
-954 AEVRFRTASSV
+954 VEVRLRTASSI
-965 PTHGSIN
+965 PAHGSIS
-972 KEMCGLSISS
+972 KEVYELSISS
-982 DGDHQRGEINN
+982 DGEQHGDELNSSMQ
-993 TIQTSFAQSDKVSTR
+993 VSTR
-1008 RSSLDESIEW
+1008 HSSLDESIEW
-1018 KKKICCQISEI
+1018 KKIGEI

-1043 AAHYEPKVAV
+1043 TAHYEPKVAV

-1061 ALMLQLNGPQ
+1061 ALTLQLNGPL

-1078 FGFDADKRYK
+1078 FGFDADKKYK
-1088 QPVGTERGVN
+1088 QPRGVK

-1108 GIPNPRANEIAEILE
+1108 GIPYPRANEIAEILE

-1129 INHMVCFCSDKQ
+1129 VDHM
-1141 GDLCCA
+1141 
-1147 VYIDDCY
+1147 
-1154 LQQSTLDRVSM
+1154 QSTLDRASM
-1165 QEIGLDK
+1165 QEIGFDK

-1180 YLENYPNVSV
+1180 YLENYPNIYI

-1195 FTYVSDWLHSLDL
+1195 FTYVSDWLHSLEL

-1213 HFISGGLTSMLIV
+1213 HFVSGGLTSMLIV

-1231 TRKHLKVNGLLTILG
+1231 TQKHLKILG

-1266 RRQRAAERAAVAQEE
+1266 RRQRAAERAAAVQEE
-1281 EVDSGQE
+1281 EADSGQE
-1288 SRSTMQSS
+1288 SRSTVQSS
-1296 SSTQI
+1296 SSAQI
-1301 PHSVVV
+1301 PHSVIV
-1307 GGHPTEWQH
+1307 GGRRTEWQH
-1316 SSNTLVESCISYSA
+1316 SSNTLIESCISYSA

-1372 VSGVRVL
+1372 VTGVRVL
-1379 DAVTKQLTVE
+1379 DAITKQLTVE

-1429 VATEIIVTLG
+1429 VATEIIITLG

-1451 SYGSTEPI
+1451 SYGNVEPI

>member
-1 LLLEL
+1 MGPKEL
-6 SCFILPRSL
+6 NS
-15 YTHIPNFISPILHTL
+15 
-30 SLPPPYF
+30 
-37 WVDQAEVFFS
+37 VQ
-47 FGSFQAIEIPAH
+47 Q
-59 NYTVLFSPSGFPV
+59 
-72 VFKNCLKPPDNK
+72 

-105 RNRRP
+105 RSKRP
-110 RTPLNFLRTSTS
+110 RTPLNFLRASTSS

-131 DPLNGYTVLHLAAL
+131 DPSNGYTVLHLAAL

-164 IKDRRGCFPIH
+164 IKDRRGCLPIH

-216 GKVVAVLL
+216 GKVVTVLL
-224 ANHADARM
+224 AKHADARA
-232 RNARAETALDVAARF
+232 RNARAETALDVAARL
-247 GKANVCRLLICNC
+247 GKANVCRLLISNC

-320 LHVAALFGKVEA
+320 LHVAALFGKVDA

-386 AYIHKYKD
+386 AYIQKCKNRQDDKMTAENY
-394 RESDRISAANH
+394 SV
-405 SIYLNLPFC
+405 YLNLPFC
-414 SKYGANPKDVIW
+414 SKYGANPKDVVW
-426 KPIPRLSTARLQSS
+426 KPIPESSTARLQAS
-440 RNHVQHSSSYGP
+440 RNHAQHSS
-452 DATLD
+452 TN
-457 ISTCC
+457 STSEIGTCY
-462 PPPSIVTKMVA
+462 PPPSIVADVIA
-473 LVNVEHNQD
+473 HERDLD
-482 DISILPLSTVHVES
+482 DSSTLPSSATRVES

-501 GSQPSPSQVEDFGVE
+501 DSQPSPGQAEGFSVE
-516 NRVPRFTVI
+516 NNVSRFAI
-525 VPNHRYQHTLQKNQ
+525 ILPSHRYRHTLQR
-539 KNGILLPRMGVR
+539 NGVLLPRMGLGQ
-551 TSLNSD
+551 TSLNPD
-557 SVVMCPSPL
+557 SAVACSYQAPL
-566 SYDAWQSQHAGPYD
+566 SYDAWRSQHVVPYD
-580 NVISPRHP
+580 NVTSPPHP
-588 LLGYDNVPQNPVVYD
+588 LLGYDNVPRNLVVYD

-610 RCWQHFCELKSIHKS
+610 RRWQHSCEAKSVHEG
-625 GCENVDAPSCSIRS
+625 GCENIGTPSCSVRS
-639 DDIQTIPPVKPN
+639 DGIQTMPPVKPG
-651 RQRLSVLEKTLKPE
+651 RQCFLLLEETLKPE
-665 PTPRK
+665 PAPRK
-670 SKAHEA
+670 TKAHEA
-676 STIKNSGSVKYRPPS
+676 NVDKDSGLVVNYSPPS
-691 SSSLRTESPAS
+691 SPSHRTESPAS

-727 TVSLNQGRAPLALP
+727 TASLTQGRAPLALP

-753 SVQNSPERYFMEEV
+753 SIQNSPERYLMEE
-767 SLRMQLILL
+767 S
-776 NCIEKSLSITHHYT
+776 
-790 KRRRHSRLLNDDYFV
+790 KRRRHSRLLNDDYSV
-805 LDHSPVTIFNS
+805 PDRSSATAAFNS
-816 GCSVKVIF
+816 NWSMK
-824 NECETASASCA
+824 TALASCV
-835 ESITGENENEAN
+835 EVITAENENGAN
-847 TDNGHSELD
+847 NVDGQSDLD
-856 HLPSPETTE
+856 HLPSPETTA

-877 VKQRLSQSPSVS
+877 ARQQLSQSPTVS

-898 AMSPS
+898 TISPS
-903 STVESDCTLASS
+903 STVGTDCTLASS

-931 VSPSQEHSHPYK
+931 ISPSQERSQLYK
-943 QSSMDDQSFSS
+943 QSSCSSMDDQSFSS
-954 AEVRFRTASSV
+954 VEVRLRTASSI
-965 PTHGSIN
+965 PTHGSTSRD
-972 KEMCGLSISS
+972 MCGLSISS
-982 DGDHQRGEINN
+982 DGEQHRDELNSS
-993 TIQTSFAQSDKVSTR
+993 IQASFAQNDNVSTR
-1008 RSSLDESIEW
+1008 HSSLDESIEW
-1018 KKKICCQISEI
+1018 KKISEI

-1043 AAHYEPKVAV
+1043 TAHYEPKVAV
-1053 YLRDRRSQ
+1053 YLRDRRSH
-1061 ALMLQLNGPQ
+1061 ALTLQLNGPQ
-1071 AVQNRQS
+1071 AVQNRHS
-1078 FGFDADKRYK
+1078 LGFDADKRYK
-1088 QPVGTERGVN
+1088 QLRGMN

-1123 SNGFDS
+1123 SNGFD
-1129 INHMVCFCSDKQ
+1129 NVTHM
-1141 GDLCCA
+1141 
-1147 VYIDDCY
+1147 
-1154 LQQSTLDRVSM
+1154 QSTLDRVAM
-1165 QEIGLDK
+1165 QEIGFDK

-1180 YLENYPNVSV
+1180 YLENYPNVSI

-1195 FTYVSDWLHSLDL
+1195 FAYVSDWLHSLDL

-1213 HFISGGLTSMLIV
+1213 HFVSGGLTSMLIV

-1231 TRKHLKVNGLLTILG
+1231 TRKHLKILG

-1266 RRQRAAERAAVAQEE
+1266 RRQKAAERAAAAAQEDE
-1281 EVDSGQE
+1281 TDSGQE
-1288 SRSTMQSS
+1288 SRSTVQSS

-1301 PHSVVV
+1301 PHSAIV
-1307 GGHPTEWQH
+1307 GGRQTEWQH
-1316 SSNTLVESCISYSA
+1316 SSSTLIESCISYSA

-1379 DAVTKQLTVE
+1379 DAITKQLTVE

-1429 VATEIIVTLG
+1429 VATEIIITLG
-1439 QAFEVCYRITND
+1439 QAFEICYRITND
-1451 SYGSTEPI
+1451 SYGST
-1459 AI
+1459 

>member
-1 LLLEL
+1 MGPKEL
-6 SCFILPRSL
+6 NS
-15 YTHIPNFISPILHTL
+15 
-30 SLPPPYF
+30 
-37 WVDQAEVFFS
+37 VQ
-47 FGSFQAIEIPAH
+47 Q
-59 NYTVLFSPSGFPV
+59 
-72 VFKNCLKPPDNK
+72 

-98 QTWLLSR
+98 QIWLLSR
-105 RNRRP
+105 RNKRP
-110 RTPLNFLRTSTS
+110 RTPLNFLRASTSS

-131 DPLNGYTVLHLAAL
+131 DPSNGYTVLHLAAL

-164 IKDRRGCFPIH
+164 IKDRRGCLPIH
-175 LAAWNGHVEVI
+175 LAAWNGHVEI
-186 QTLINAEPNTVD
+186 LQTLINAEPNTID

-216 GKVVAVLL
+216 GKIVIVLL
-224 ANHADARM
+224 AKHADARM
-232 RNARAETALDVAARF
+232 RNARAETALDVAARL

-308 FDLDY
+308 FNLDY

-332 VKLLLEQGIN
+332 VKLLLEQGIS
-342 VDTRDGQGRTVL
+342 VDIRDGQGRTVL
-354 ETLAEHEN
+354 ETLAEHES
-362 EKASDLTQVIQ
+362 ERASDLTQVIQ

-386 AYIHKYKD
+386 AYIQKYKD
-394 RESDRISAANH
+394 ESDKVSAENH
-405 SIYLNLPFC
+405 SVYLNLPFHL
-414 SKYGANPKDVIW
+414 KYGANPKDVW
-426 KPIPRLSTARLQSS
+426 KPIPELSTARLQAS
-440 RNHVQHSSSYGP
+440 RNHTQRSSTYGTDINSDVGTYCAP
-452 DATLD
+452 SSIVADVVTLANDEHDLND
-457 ISTCC
+457 IST
-462 PPPSIVTKMVA
+462 
-473 LVNVEHNQD
+473 
-482 DISILPLSTVHVES
+482 LPLSATRVES
-496 SGSES
+496 SESES
-501 GSQPSPSQVEDFGVE
+501 VSQQSPDQAKGFNARNSISRFAIVVPS
-516 NRVPRFTVI
+516 
-525 VPNHRYQHTLQKNQ
+525 HRYRHTTLQR
-539 KNGILLPRMGVR
+539 NGIPLPRMGVGR

-557 SVVMCPSPL
+557 SAIACSYQAPL
-566 SYDAWQSQHAGPYD
+566 SYDAWPSQHAGPYN
-580 NVISPRHP
+580 NVISPPHT
-588 LLGYDNVPQNPVVYD
+588 LLTYDNVPRNLVVYD

-610 RCWQHFCELKSIHKS
+610 RRWQHICETKPIHETN
-625 GCENVDAPSCSIRS
+625 CESFGTPSCNIRS
-639 DDIQTIPPVKPN
+639 DGTQTMPVKSS
-651 RQRLSVLEKTLKPE
+651 RQRLPLLEKTLKPE
-665 PTPRK
+665 PVPRK
-670 SKAHEA
+670 TKSHEA
-676 STIKNSGSVKYRPPS
+676 STNKNSGLVVKYSPPS
-691 SSSLRTESPAS
+691 SSSHRTESPAS
-702 IITFACST
+702 IITFAYST

-715 SPGEQSSSVPSG
+715 SPEEQSSSVPSG
-727 TVSLNQGRAPLALP
+727 TASLTQGRAPLALP

-753 SVQNSPERYFMEEV
+753 SIQNSPERYPMEE
-767 SLRMQLILL
+767 S
-776 NCIEKSLSITHHYT
+776 
-790 KRRRHSRLLNDDYFV
+790 KRRRHSRILNDEYSV
-805 LDHSPVTIFNS
+805 PHRSSVTAALNS
-816 GCSVKVIF
+816 SSSVR
-824 NECETASASCA
+824 TALASCV
-835 ESITGENENEAN
+835 EIITAENEKEV
-847 TDNGHSELD
+847 TDNVRSKLD

-865 SRIHHFLCSQDN
+865 SRIHHFLCSQDSF
-877 VKQRLSQSPSVS
+877 KQRLSQSPTVS
-889 KRSQHTQKD
+889 RRSQHTQKD
-898 AMSPS
+898 TVSLS
-903 STVESDCTLASS
+903 STVGSNCTLASS
-915 CSLPIISHVSS
+915 CSLPIISHVSLTS
-926 TPPSV
+926 PSV
-931 VSPSQEHSHPYK
+931 ISPSQELSQLYK
-943 QSSMDDQSFSS
+943 QSSTDDQSLSS
-954 AEVRFRTASSV
+954 VEVRLRTASSI
-965 PTHGSIN
+965 PAHGSISR
-972 KEMCGLSISS
+972 EICGLSISS
-982 DGDHQRGEINN
+982 DSEQHKDEVNSS
-993 TIQTSFAQSDKVSTR
+993 IQVSTR

-1018 KKKICCQISEI
+1018 KKISEI

-1061 ALMLQLNGPQ
+1061 ALTLQLNGPQ

-1078 FGFDADKRYK
+1078 SGFDADKRCE
-1088 QPVGTERGVN
+1088 QPRGVN

-1129 INHMVCFCSDKQ
+1129 IDHM
-1141 GDLCCA
+1141 
-1147 VYIDDCY
+1147 
-1154 LQQSTLDRVSM
+1154 QSTLDRASM
-1165 QEIGLDK
+1165 QEIGFDK
-1172 STQHQIGM
+1172 SIQHQIGM
-1180 YLENYPNVSV
+1180 YLENYPNVSI

-1195 FTYVSDWLHSLDL
+1195 FTYVSDWLHSLEL

-1213 HFISGGLTSMLIV
+1213 HFVSGGLTSMLIV

-1231 TRKHLKVNGLLTILG
+1231 TRKHLKILG
-1246 ITKLGHQKRI
+1246 ISKLGHQKRI

-1266 RRQRAAERAAVAQEE
+1266 RRQRAAERAAAAQEE
-1281 EVDSGQE
+1281 EADSGQE
-1288 SRSTMQSS
+1288 SRSTVQSS

-1301 PHSVVV
+1301 PHSVIV
-1307 GGHPTEWQH
+1307 GGRQTEWQH
-1316 SSNTLVESCISYSA
+1316 SSNTLIESCISYSA

-1379 DAVTKQLTVE
+1379 DATTKQLTVE

-1408 AYISQDGDRHF
+1408 AYISQDGNRHF

-1429 VATEIIVTLG
+1429 VATEIIITLG

-1451 SYGSTEPI
+1451 NYGSAEPI

>member
-1 LLLEL
+1 MPSIPIHIFWAV
-6 SCFILPRSL
+6 SCL
-15 YTHIPNFISPILHTL
+15 
-30 SLPPPYF
+30 
-37 WVDQAEVFFS
+37 Q
-47 FGSFQAIEIPAH
+47 
-59 NYTVLFSPSGFPV
+59 
-72 VFKNCLKPPDNK
+72 

-105 RNRRP
+105 RNKRP
-110 RTPLNFLRTSTS
+110 RTPLNFLRASVSS

-131 DPLNGYTVLHLAAL
+131 DPSNGYTVLHLAAL

-164 IKDRRGCFPIH
+164 IKDRRGCLPIH
-175 LAAWNGHVEVI
+175 LAAWNGHVEVLQI
-186 QTLINAEPNTVD
+186 LIDAEPNTVD

-216 GKVVAVLL
+216 GKVVTVLL
-224 ANHADARM
+224 AKHADARM
-232 RNARAETALDVAARF
+232 RNARAETALDVAARL

-272 TTDPGR
+272 TTDPGK

-380 CRKLIE
+380 CRRLVE
-386 AYIHKYKD
+386 AYIQKHNNCRNDKVNA
-394 RESDRISAANH
+394 ENETV
-405 SIYLNLPFC
+405 YLNLPFC
-414 SKYGANPKDVIW
+414 SKYGANPKDVVW
-426 KPIPRLSTARLQSS
+426 KPIPESSTARLQASG
-440 RNHVQHSSSYGP
+440 NHMQHSSAARVNSNSDLEMYYP
-452 DATLD
+452 PSIMADVVTLLGDGNDLND
-457 ISTCC
+457 ISTLSLSATRIE
-462 PPPSIVTKMVA
+462 PS
-473 LVNVEHNQD
+473 ED
-482 DISILPLSTVHVES
+482 DSSPQPS
-496 SGSES
+496 SGHAEVS
-501 GSQPSPSQVEDFGVE
+501 GVDNSVSRFAVVLPS
-516 NRVPRFTVI
+516 
-525 VPNHRYQHTLQKNQ
+525 HRYRYTPQR
-539 KNGILLPRMGVR
+539 NGIPLPRMGIGL
-551 TSLNSD
+551 TSLSSD
-557 SVVMCPSPL
+557 SAAACSYQAPL
-566 SYDAWQSQHAGPYD
+566 SYDAWRLQHGDPYD
-580 NVISPRHP
+580 NVISPSPPHH
-588 LLGYDNVPQNPVVYD
+588 LLVYDNIPRSLLVYD
-603 NAPPPGH
+603 NAPPVEAESLVTH
-610 RCWQHFCELKSIHKS
+610 LF
-625 GCENVDAPSCSIRS
+625 
-639 DDIQTIPPVKPN
+639 PVKPS
-651 RQRLSVLEKTLKPE
+651 RQRLPLLEKTFKPE

-670 SKAHEA
+670 TKPREGSEND
-676 STIKNSGSVKYRPPS
+676 KNSGLVVKDSPPS
-691 SSSLRTESPAS
+691 SSSHRTESPAS
-702 IITFACST
+702 IVTFACST

-715 SPGEQSSSVPSG
+715 SPGEQGSGVPSG
-727 TVSLNQGRAPLALP
+727 TFSLAQGRAPLALP

-753 SVQNSPERYFMEEV
+753 SIQNSPERCHIEE
-767 SLRMQLILL
+767 S
-776 NCIEKSLSITHHYT
+776 
-790 KRRRHSRLLNDDYFV
+790 KRRKHSRPLNDDCSKP
-805 LDHSPVTIFNS
+805 DHSSAAVVFDSSCPLRTAVASYVKIVAADDEKKDS
-816 GCSVKVIF
+816 GNCDSRL
-824 NECETASASCA
+824 N
-835 ESITGENENEAN
+835 
-847 TDNGHSELD
+847 

-865 SRIHHFLCSQDN
+865 SRIHHFLYSQDN
-877 VKQRLSQSPSVS
+877 IKHRFSQSPTIS

-898 AMSPS
+898 TLSPS
-903 STVESDCTLASS
+903 STVGSDCTLASS
-915 CSLPIISHVSS
+915 CSLPVISHVSS

-931 VSPSQEHSHPYK
+931 ISPSHERSHLYK

-954 AEVRFRTASSV
+954 MEVRLRTASAV
-965 PTHGSIN
+965 PAHENMKI
-972 KEMCGLSISS
+972 CGLSISS
-982 DGDHQRGEINN
+982 DSEQHRDELNYS
-993 TIQTSFAQSDKVSTR
+993 IQASFVQSDRVSTR
-1008 RSSLDESIEW
+1008 HSSLDESIEW
-1018 KKKICCQISEI
+1018 KKISEI

-1043 AAHYEPKVAV
+1043 TAQYEPKVAV

-1061 ALMLQLNGPQ
+1061 ALTLQLSGPQ
-1071 AVQNRQS
+1071 AVQKRRS
-1078 FGFDADKRYK
+1078 FGRDTNKKFK
-1088 QPVGTERGVN
+1088 PRGIN

-1108 GIPNPRANEIAEILE
+1108 GIPNPRANEIAVILE
-1123 SNGFDS
+1123 NNGFDS
-1129 INHMVCFCSDKQ
+1129 IDHM
-1141 GDLCCA
+1141 
-1147 VYIDDCY
+1147 
-1154 LQQSTLDRVSM
+1154 QSTLDRSAM
-1165 QEIGLDK
+1165 QEIGFDK

-1180 YLENYPNVSV
+1180 YLENYPNVCI

-1213 HFISGGLTSMLIV
+1213 HFVSGGLTSMLIV

-1231 TRKHLKVNGLLTILG
+1231 TRKHLKILG

-1266 RRQRAAERAAVAQEE
+1266 RRQRAAERAAAAQEDE
-1281 EVDSGQE
+1281 TDSGQE
-1288 SRSTMQSS
+1288 SRSTVQSS
-1296 SSTQI
+1296 SSTQM
-1301 PHSVVV
+1301 PYSVIV
-1307 GGHPTEWQH
+1307 GGRQTEWQH
-1316 SSNTLVESCISYSA
+1316 SSSTLIESCVSYSA

-1379 DAVTKQLTVE
+1379 DAITKQLTVE
-1389 HEIAQIQIVC
+1389 HDIAQIQIVC

-1429 VATEIIVTLG
+1429 VATEIIITLG
-1439 QAFEVCYRITND
+1439 QAFEVCYKIANNTCDNA
-1451 SYGSTEPI
+1451 EPVPTRPI
-1459 AI
+1459 V

>member
-1 LLLEL
+1 MGPKEL
-6 SCFILPRSL
+6 NS
-15 YTHIPNFISPILHTL
+15 
-30 SLPPPYF
+30 
-37 WVDQAEVFFS
+37 VQ
-47 FGSFQAIEIPAH
+47 Q
-59 NYTVLFSPSGFPV
+59 
-72 VFKNCLKPPDNK
+72 

-105 RNRRP
+105 RNKRP
-110 RTPLNFLRTSTS
+110 RTPLNFLRASTSS

-131 DPLNGYTVLHLAAL
+131 DPANGYTVLHLAAL
-145 LGHKEVVKILLNVD
+145 LGHKEIVKILLNVD

-164 IKDRRGCFPIH
+164 IKDRRGCLPIH
-175 LAAWNGHVEVI
+175 LAAWNGHVDVI

-216 GKVVAVLL
+216 GKVVTVLL
-224 ANHADARM
+224 AKHADARM
-232 RNARAETALDVAARF
+232 RNARAETALDVAARL

-332 VKLLLEQGIN
+332 VKLLLEQGIS

-386 AYIHKYKD
+386 AYIQKYKE
-394 RESDRISAANH
+394 RQSDKVNAENH
-405 SIYLNLPFC
+405 SVYLNLPFC
-414 SKYGANPKDVIW
+414 SKYGANPKDVVW
-426 KPIPRLSTARLQSS
+426 KPIPELSAARLQAS
-440 RNHVQHSSSYGP
+440 RNHMQQSSNYGTDISGIGTYYP
-452 DATLD
+452 SPSIVADVVTLVNTEHDLDD
-457 ISTCC
+457 IST
-462 PPPSIVTKMVA
+462 
-473 LVNVEHNQD
+473 
-482 DISILPLSTVHVES
+482 LPLSGTRVDS

-501 GSQPSPSQVEDFGVE
+501 GVE
-516 NRVPRFTVI
+516 NGASRFAV
-525 VPNHRYQHTLQKNQ
+525 VLPSHRYRHTMQR
-539 KNGILLPRMGVR
+539 NGIPLPRMGVGR
-551 TSLNSD
+551 TSLTSD
-557 SVVMCPSPL
+557 SATACSYQAPL
-566 SYDAWQSQHAGPYD
+566 SYDAWRSQHADAYD
-580 NVISPRHP
+580 NVRIPPHS
-588 LLGYDNVPQNPVVYD
+588 LLAYDNVPRNLVVYD

-610 RCWQHFCELKSIHKS
+610 RRWQHVCEAKSTRENS
-625 GCENVDAPSCSIRS
+625 CENVDTPSCSVRS
-639 DDIQTIPPVKPN
+639 DGTQTTPSVKPN
-651 RQRLSVLEKTLKPE
+651 HQRLPLLEKALKPE

-670 SKAHEA
+670 TKTHETN
-676 STIKNSGSVKYRPPS
+676 SNKNSGLVVKHSPPS
-691 SSSLRTESPAS
+691 SSSHRTESPAS

-710 LERSL
+710 LEPL
-715 SPGEQSSSVPSG
+715 SPGEQSSSIPSG
-727 TVSLNQGRAPLALP
+727 TTSLTQGRAPLALP

-753 SVQNSPERYFMEEV
+753 SIQNSPERYPMEE
-767 SLRMQLILL
+767 S
-776 NCIEKSLSITHHYT
+776 
-790 KRRRHSRLLNDDYFV
+790 KRRRHSRILNDDYSAS
-805 LDHSPVTIFNS
+805 DHSFASAALNPR
-816 GCSVKVIF
+816 CSVR
-824 NECETASASCA
+824 TALASCV
-835 ESITGENENEAN
+835 EIITAENENGAN
-847 TDNGHSELD
+847 TNNGQSELD

-877 VKQRLSQSPSVS
+877 VKQRFSQSPTVS

-898 AMSPS
+898 TISPS
-903 STVESDCTLASS
+903 STVGSDCTLASS

-931 VSPSQEHSHPYK
+931 ISPSQERSQLYK
-943 QSSMDDQSFSS
+943 QSSIDDQSFSS
-954 AEVRFRTASSV
+954 VEVRLRTVSSI
-965 PTHGSIN
+965 PAHGSV
-972 KEMCGLSISS
+972 KVCGLSVSS
-982 DGDHQRGEINN
+982 DGEQRRDEL
-993 TIQTSFAQSDKVSTR
+993 TSSIQTSFAQSDKVSNR
-1008 RSSLDESIEW
+1008 HSSLDESIEW
-1018 KKKICCQISEI
+1018 KKINEI

-1043 AAHYEPKVAV
+1043 TAHYEPKVAV

-1061 ALMLQLNGPQ
+1061 ALTLQLNGPQ
-1071 AVQNRQS
+1071 AMQNRQLS
-1078 FGFDADKRYK
+1078 GFDAYKRYK
-1088 QPVGTERGVN
+1088 QPRGMN
-1098 AVAEWLNVCV
+1098 AVADWLNVCV

-1123 SNGFDS
+1123 NNGFDS
-1129 INHMVCFCSDKQ
+1129 VDHM
-1141 GDLCCA
+1141 
-1147 VYIDDCY
+1147 
-1154 LQQSTLDRVSM
+1154 QSTLDRASM
-1165 QEIGLDK
+1165 QEIGFDK

-1180 YLENYPNVSV
+1180 YLENYPNISI

-1195 FTYVSDWLHSLDL
+1195 FTYVSDWLHSLEL

-1213 HFISGGLTSMLIV
+1213 HFVSGGLTSMLIV

-1231 TRKHLKVNGLLTILG
+1231 TRKHLKILG

-1266 RRQRAAERAAVAQEE
+1266 RRQRAAERAAAAQEE
-1281 EVDSGQE
+1281 EADSGQE
-1288 SRSTMQSS
+1288 SRSTVQSS

-1301 PHSVVV
+1301 PHSVII
-1307 GGHPTEWQH
+1307 GGRQTEWQH
-1316 SSNTLVESCISYSA
+1316 SASTLIESCISYSA

-1379 DAVTKQLTVE
+1379 DAITKQLTVE

-1429 VATEIIVTLG
+1429 VATEIIITLG

-1451 SYGSTEPI
+1451 SYDNVEPI